1 MKEILNFLM
10 DDKTLFLIYLAV
22 LLLEG
27 FVIKHSSLF
36 KKVSN
41 DAIPFILMVSSI
53 IICIIGAQSSSLPVI
68 AEAIVGAL
76 IATGIHQAGKIT
88 VKTFIPEFISE
99 LRGSLDVADVGDTS
113 KLTGSNPELEEIVKQ
128 VESLENNIEN
138 IYKTIASI
146 TAENNSGVED

>member
-1 MKEILNFLM
+1 MKEILNFLT

-41 DAIPFILMVSSI
+41 DAIPFILMVTSI
-53 IICIIGAQSSSLPVI
+53 IICIIGSQSLTLPVI

-76 IATGIHQAGKIT
+76 IATGVHQAGKIT
-88 VKTFIPEFISE
+88 VKTFIPEFIFK

-113 KLTGSNPELEEIVKQ
+113 KLTESNPELEGIVKQ
-128 VESLENNIEN
+128 VESLEKNIDN
-138 IYKTIASI
+138 IYKAIASI
-146 TAENNSGVED
+146 SAENNSGGED

>member
-10 DDKTLFLIYLAV
+10 DDKTLFLIYLVV

-41 DAIPFILMVSSI
+41 DAIPFILMVTSI
-53 IICIIGAQSSSLPVI
+53 IICIIGFQSLTLPVI

-76 IATGIHQAGKIT
+76 IAIGVHQTGKIT
-88 VKTFIPEFISE
+88 VKTFIPEFISK
-99 LRGSLDVADVGDTS
+99 LRGSLDVADVGDIS
-113 KLTGSNPELEEIVKQ
+113 ELMESNPELEEILKQ
-128 VESLENNIEN
+128 LESLEKNMDN
-138 IYKTIASI
+138 IYKAIASI
-146 TAENNSGVED
+146 LTENNSGGDD